1 MAAEW
6 SDRRGIDWGP
16 NATILNEDV
25 RFRRLTAEVAW
36 AGAEDGQTAV
46 FTMLVLPLPIDTTS
60 RRAMVAGVQVHDNN
74 ERLYAHRYYR

>member
-25 RFRRLTAEVAW
+25 AREISTADSCP

-46 FTMLVLPLPIDTTS
+46 FTPRQPSQAVSALAD
-60 RRAMVAGVQVHDNN
+60 RRRRWLMVAAG
-74 ERLYAHRYYR
+74 A